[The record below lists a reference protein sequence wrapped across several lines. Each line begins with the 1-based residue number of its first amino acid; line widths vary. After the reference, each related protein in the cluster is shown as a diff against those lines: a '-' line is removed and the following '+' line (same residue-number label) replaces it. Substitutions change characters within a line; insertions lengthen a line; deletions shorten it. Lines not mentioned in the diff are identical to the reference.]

1 MATVYGAN
9 ITNLDAS
16 PAVLPD
22 ADDWHGKVRVQHDQY
37 EASSLAAGST
47 ITVAR
52 LPAGARVVNWTVKA
66 DALGG
71 SVTLKLGDADD
82 DDRYLAATTYNTANQ
97 AKQSKV
103 DGPIA
108 GVMYQHSSKTDLI
121 ITTAGA
127 SATGT
132 IESIVE
138 YVVN

>member
-1 MATVYGAN
+1 MANFYGVN

-37 EASSLAAGST
+37 EAASIAAGSVVY
-47 ITVAR
+47 VAR

-66 DALGG
+66 DALGS
-71 SVTLKLGDADD
+71 SVTLKLGDTAD
-82 DDRYLAATTYNTANQ
+82 DDRYLGATTYNTANL
-97 AKQSKV
+97 AKQTLV
-103 DGPIA
+103 DGLIA
-108 GVMYQHSSKTDLI
+108 GVMYQYAAQTDLI

-127 SATGT
+127 TANGT
-132 IESIVE
+132 IESVVE

>member
-1 MATVYGAN
+1 MANFYGVN

-37 EASSLAAGST
+37 EAASLAAGSVVY
-47 ITVAR
+47 VAR

-66 DALGG
+66 DALGS
-71 SVTLKLGDADD
+71 SVTLKLGDTAD
-82 DDRYLAATTYNTANQ
+82 DDRYLGATAYNTANL
-97 AKQSKV
+97 AKQTLI
-103 DGPIA
+103 DGLIA
-108 GVMYQHSSKTDLI
+108 GVMYQYAAQTDLI

-127 SATGT
+127 TANGT
-132 IESIVE
+132 IESVVE